1 MANTYSYSKL
11 IKLLL
16 QHDDRF
22 EVNIKKGKGS
32 HRVLYHPDINGR
44 AASYPLKYHGEKT
57 VVAIGHLSA
66 IIRRFN
72 LDKNFFK

>member
-1 MANTYSYSKL
+1 MAKTYSYSKL
-11 IKLLL
+11 TKLLL
-16 QHDDRF
+16 KHDPKF
-22 EVNIKKGKGS
+22 EIHIKQGKGS

-44 AASYPLKYHGEKT
+44 AAAYPLKYHGEKT
-57 VVAIGHLSA
+57 TVTIGHLSS